1 MAGQPAGTYSP
12 ESENETTFGPC
23 PRNEAPPRHECPSRR
38 RNCCQ
43 ARGTLHRDRQRG
55 QTASRSN
62 FVIVQAD
69 APHRPNG
76 RGHTTIPIENRF
88 RPGRRR
94 LPAPGQIDDLG
105 RRATDR
111 CSYRPRAPVRPRH
124 QPIQDRL
131 PDDVSRTGPW
141 RPSEGSGTG
150 TGTPRPPFGPLRLGF
165 CNAIGVCGCR
175 VACTCSDNGFTDRIV
190 APSIGTTHRRGVNN
204 PHRTLTE

>member
-1 MAGQPAGTYSP
+1 MAGQPAGTDSP
-12 ESENETTFGPC
+12 ESENETMLRPC

-76 RGHTTIPIENRF
+76 REHSTIPVENRC

-94 LPAPGQIDDLG
+94 LRAPGQIDDRGPTRNRPVFVPSPTSGSTSSPAHSRSTAG
-105 RRATDR
+105 RRPPDR
-111 CSYRPRAPVRPRH
+111 TVAAVGSLGHRNRSTETPVRPTATRLLQCNRRMRLQSRLH
-124 QPIQDRL
+124 VQRQRLTRPDCCPIN
-131 PDDVSRTGPW
+131 W
-141 RPSEGSGTG
+141 
-150 TGTPRPPFGPLRLGF
+150 
-165 CNAIGVCGCR
+165 
-175 VACTCSDNGFTDRIV
+175 DN
-190 APSIGTTHRRGVNN
+190 SSQRR
-204 PHRTLTE
+204 